1 MFVVRFKPSVFY
13 SETDDH
19 FRQLPEWPFGDLV
32 AENSGVQCFGLRGF
46 TPLQRTGQAFG
57 LGNPWSCLDG
67 KLLGHLTWDVDPV
80 LR

>member
-1 MFVVRFKPSVFY
+1 MIYVCSSVQA
-13 SETDDH
+13 
-19 FRQLPEWPFGDLV
+19 FRLFILKQVTIFRDLV

-67 KLLGHLTWDVDPV
+67 KLLRHLTWDVDPI
-80 LR
+80 LLCLKGW

>member
-1 MFVVRFKPSVFY
+1 MFVVRFNPSVVY

-19 FRQLPEWPFGDLV
+19 FRDLV
-32 AENSGVQCFGLRGF
+32 AKISGVQCFGLRGF

-67 KLLGHLTWDVDPV
+67 KLLHLTWDVDPV
-80 LR
+80 LL